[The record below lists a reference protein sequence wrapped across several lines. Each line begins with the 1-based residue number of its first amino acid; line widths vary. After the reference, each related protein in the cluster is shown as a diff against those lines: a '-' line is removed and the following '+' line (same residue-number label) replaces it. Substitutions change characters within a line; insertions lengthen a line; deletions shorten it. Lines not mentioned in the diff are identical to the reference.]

1 MKMGFDIKE
10 NRNTKRIEVPK
21 DFTNA
26 MFFGRTG
33 SGKTTGAI
41 LPVMEDRIKSDYGLL
56 VYDFKGNLH
65 LQTKYL
71 ANKYKKLNNV
81 DAIVFTA
88 GLGENGAETREEIIS
103 DMEWFGIK
111 LDKEKNKVRGQ
122 ERIIS
127 TDDSKVKIII
137 IPTNEELMIARDT
150 LTLLK

>member
-56 VYDFKGNLH
+56 V
-65 LQTKYL
+65 
-71 ANKYKKLNNV
+71 
-81 DAIVFTA
+81 
-88 GLGENGAETREEIIS
+88 
-103 DMEWFGIK
+103 
-111 LDKEKNKVRGQ
+111 
-122 ERIIS
+122 
-127 TDDSKVKIII
+127 
-137 IPTNEELMIARDT
+137 
-150 LTLLK
+150 

>member
-1 MKMGFDIKE
+1 MEVKGYSYEEVNNIMNKKSGVLGLSGVSSDFRDIEDAAAQGNDRAKLALDVFHY
-10 NRNTKRIEVPK
+10 RVKKYIGY
-21 DFTNA
+21 FMAA
-26 MFFGRTG
+26 MNG
-33 SGKTTGAI
+33 
-41 LPVMEDRIKSDYGLL
+41 
-56 VYDFKGNLH
+56 
-65 LQTKYL
+65 
-71 ANKYKKLNNV
+71 V

-111 LDKEKNKVRGQ
+111 LDREKNKVRGQ